1 MPNEMGFHTQ
11 YLGGPQ
17 FCTQPFIRSRHL
29 DTPKGSLY
37 FNIHTSALSVPKQSF
52 AMSFIFCCSRAQPYK
67 NKTLPEES
75 TIRTFL
81 AWAEYPKQSEV
92 DASTPDAS
100 TPDASTPDASTPDA
114 STPDASTPDAS
125 TPDASTPDASTP
137 DASSSNSTRDMQ
149 LIKQDNFGP
158 CEGKRYFVSTG
169 ARADR
174 KAFVEVT
181 EQWLIDAHFQKL
193 HV

>member
-114 STPDASTPDAS
+114 STPDAS
-125 TPDASTPDASTP
+125 
-137 DASSSNSTRDMQ
+137 SSNSTRDMQ